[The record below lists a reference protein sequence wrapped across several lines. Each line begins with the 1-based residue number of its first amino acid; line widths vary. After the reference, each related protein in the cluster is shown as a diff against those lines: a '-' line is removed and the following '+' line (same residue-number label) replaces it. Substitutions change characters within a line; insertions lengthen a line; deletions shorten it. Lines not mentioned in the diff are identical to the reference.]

1 MSDRLLSSILYLI
14 NCQIYYSVEWL
25 APICQCWPIVN
36 INCCERLNMDMY
48 INGEWCASSSGET
61 LNVVNPATEA
71 VIGTVPNATE
81 DDVNRAVAAAKE
93 AFKTWRKTSV
103 SDRSELLREASI
115 KLETLKESYATL
127 LTREQGKPYSEHLY
141 DELVVS
147 IHTIDYYSQLIK
159 NSIGRV
165 LPADQ
170 RDTFNFVLK
179 EPYGPT
185 ACIIPF
191 NYPILLLM
199 WKVAPALAAGNT
211 VIIRPS
217 DKTPLASLQLAKDV
231 FDHFPKG
238 VVNIVTGDVVS
249 AKTLVLH
256 PDVPT
261 VAFTGSNAVGEEI
274 IKSSAHLFKNLL
286 LELGGKDAAVVTED
300 MDIKIAAKALATS
313 SLWNCGQVCTSTERI
328 YVQEEIYEDFVSE
341 MARNFEN
348 VTLGDGLREEVEV
361 GPMID
366 EAAFHKVE
374 LHIRDAVERGA
385 RILTGGKRSERFER
399 GYFFEPTVIADA
411 TKDMLCVCE
420 ETFGPTIA
428 IMPYGTIDEAIELV
442 NSSRY
447 GLGAVIM
454 STDMKKIKQFF
465 EDVKAG
471 TIWVNDPLPDNVG
484 GPFGGMKESGFGDFR
499 ELGEEGLE
507 AFMETKHVHWT
518 FDPRAI
524 QENWFGEEV

>member
-1 MSDRLLSSILYLI
+1 
-14 NCQIYYSVEWL
+14 
-25 APICQCWPIVN
+25 
-36 INCCERLNMDMY
+36 MDMY
-48 INGEWCASSSGET
+48 IDGEWCASSSGDT
-61 LNVVNPATEA
+61 LNVLNPATED
-71 VIGTVPNATE
+71 VIDTVPNATE
-81 DDVNRAVAAAKE
+81 EDVNRAVAAAKE
-93 AFKTWRKTSV
+93 AFKVWRKTPV
-103 SDRSELLREASI
+103 TERSEMLREASI
-115 KLETLKESYATL
+115 KLEKLKDSYAVL
-127 LTREQGKPYSEHLY
+127 LTKEQGKPYLEHLY

-147 IHTIDYYSQLIK
+147 IHTIDYYAQLIK

-170 RDTFNFVLK
+170 RETFNFVLK

-217 DKTPLASLQLAKDV
+217 DKTPLASLQLARDV
-231 FDHFPKG
+231 FDHFPNG
-238 VVNIVTGDVVS
+238 VVNIVTGDAVS
-249 AKTLVLH
+249 AKTLVTH

-261 VAFTGSNAVGEEI
+261 VAFTGSNAVGVEI

-286 LELGGKDAAVVTED
+286 LELGGKDAAVVTKD

-341 MARNFEN
+341 MVRNYEN
-348 VTLGDGLREEVEV
+348 VKLGDGLREGVEV

-366 EAAFHKVE
+366 ATALSKVE
-374 LHIRDAVERGA
+374 LHIRDAIEKGA
-385 RILTGGKRSERFER
+385 RVLTGGKRSDEFER

-411 TKDMLCVCE
+411 TNVMLCISE
-420 ETFGPTIA
+420 ETFGPVIA
-428 IMPYGTIDEAIELV
+428 IMSYDTIDTAIDFV
-442 NSSRY
+442 NMSRY

-518 FDPRAI
+518 FDPYAI
-524 QENWFGEEV
+524 QDNWFGEEV